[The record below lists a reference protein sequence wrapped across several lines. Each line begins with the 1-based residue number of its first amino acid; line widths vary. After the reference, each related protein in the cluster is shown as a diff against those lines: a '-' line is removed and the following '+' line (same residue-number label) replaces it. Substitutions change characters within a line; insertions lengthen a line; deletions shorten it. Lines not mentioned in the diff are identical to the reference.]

1 MPKLSQFS
9 IHPGS
14 GESVNFK
21 TYNQTQNMEF
31 VFYPAVIGWALLFV
45 WIAELRTR
53 YQLLKFKKE
62 NEKILSKHIVS

>member
-1 MPKLSQFS
+1 
-9 IHPGS
+9 
-14 GESVNFK
+14 
-21 TYNQTQNMEF
+21 MEF

-62 NEKILSKHIVS
+62 NEKILSNHIVS